1 MGAASAILMNAD
13 TGALL
18 FEKHAHV
25 PSYPASI
32 TKIGTTLY
40 ILDQEV
46 QLDQV
51 CVVSTESLK
60 RRPST
65 DWEKYPP
72 YWLDKDGTTMGLKI
86 GEALTVEALLHG
98 LLMVSGNDAANVLA
112 ENIGSGSVPQFIER
126 VNEYLRKIG
135 CKNTQFSNPH
145 GLTHPDHWTTAYD
158 VALMTRRA
166 LQIPT
171 FRTIIGTVTFCPPQT
186 NKQPERELVTTNP
199 FVKPG
204 SRYYYPKAIGGKT
217 GYTAAAQHT
226 CVTIAEH
233 EGRAL
238 IAVVLGCKDRLMRYE
253 DTKKLLDTAFAE
265 EKVSR
270 RLMGPE
276 TTLKKRVLGA
286 KSEVK
291 VSLVKPLSIAYFP
304 SEEPKCKAVLHWNIS
319 ELPIRKGQKVG
330 EVHILT
336 DDGRFLEKGDLIA
349 REEVKGRLFFTL
361 RKWLFN
367 LFK

>member
-145 GLTHPDHWTTAYD
+145 GLTHPDHWTTAY
-158 VALMTRRA
+158 
-166 LQIPT
+166 
-171 FRTIIGTVTFCPPQT
+171 
-186 NKQPERELVTTNP
+186 
-199 FVKPG
+199 
-204 SRYYYPKAIGGKT
+204 
-217 GYTAAAQHT
+217 
-226 CVTIAEH
+226 
-233 EGRAL
+233 
-238 IAVVLGCKDRLMRYE
+238 
-253 DTKKLLDTAFAE
+253 
-265 EKVSR
+265 
-270 RLMGPE
+270 
-276 TTLKKRVLGA
+276 
-286 KSEVK
+286 
-291 VSLVKPLSIAYFP
+291 
-304 SEEPKCKAVLHWNIS
+304 
-319 ELPIRKGQKVG
+319 
-330 EVHILT
+330 
-336 DDGRFLEKGDLIA
+336 
-349 REEVKGRLFFTL
+349 
-361 RKWLFN
+361 
-367 LFK
+367 